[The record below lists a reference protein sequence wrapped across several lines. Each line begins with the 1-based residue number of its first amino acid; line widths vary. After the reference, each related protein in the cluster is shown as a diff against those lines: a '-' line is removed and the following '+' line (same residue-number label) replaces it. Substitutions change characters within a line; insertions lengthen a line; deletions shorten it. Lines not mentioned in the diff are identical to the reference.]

1 MKVTILNQKYK
12 VGCGKGVNYLDRVG
26 ILSDLNKIIDWD
38 NSTFPKDKEGIENRK
53 FLGDEPQLAPGN
65 CFEFSGQVIAID
77 SEDRIVLVVSETGP
91 LALERLL
98 SETIQPEL
106 KVLKA
111 VDILEVLPENINPQA
126 IETDDYKS
134 NYDSTVELDSSVFNL
149 WKRHITKSDR
159 YNSSTVEYIVEG
171 SDVFIIPVKIVI
183 SGSDRRVFYNSDEL
197 DESTAELLAEC
208 IVNYERLN

>member
-1 MKVTILNQKYK
+1 MKVAILKQKYK

-26 ILSDLNKIIDWD
+26 ILSALNKIIDWN
-38 NSTFPKDKEGIENRK
+38 NSTFPSDAGVEDRM
-53 FLGDEPQLAPGN
+53 FLGENPQLAPGN

-77 SEDRIVLVVSETGP
+77 GEDRIVLVVSETGP

-126 IETDDYKS
+126 IETEDHKS

-149 WKRHITKSDR
+149 WKRHITKGDR
-159 YNSSTVEYIVEG
+159 YNSSIIEYIVEG
-171 SDVFIIPVKIVI
+171 SDVFIIPVKIVM
-183 SGSDRRVFYNSDEL
+183 SGPDRKVFYNSDEL

-208 IVNYERLN
+208 LVNYERLN